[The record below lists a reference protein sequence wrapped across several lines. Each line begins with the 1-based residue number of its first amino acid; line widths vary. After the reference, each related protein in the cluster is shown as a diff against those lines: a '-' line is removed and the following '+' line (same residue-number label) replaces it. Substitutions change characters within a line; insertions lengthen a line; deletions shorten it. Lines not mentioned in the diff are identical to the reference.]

1 MRVIPWKE
9 TRDELVR
16 TLVERIEITLEG
28 SEDDIILRATA
39 DLLDKKGLHTTAKN
53 VRRIA
58 DQMTPFEE
66 RT

>member
-1 MRVIPWKE
+1 MRVIPWEE
-9 TRDELVR
+9 TRNELVQ

-28 SEDDIILRATA
+28 SEDDIVLRALA
-39 DLLDKKGLHTTAKN
+39 DLLDKKGLYDTAKN

-58 DQMTPFEE
+58 DQMMPFEE